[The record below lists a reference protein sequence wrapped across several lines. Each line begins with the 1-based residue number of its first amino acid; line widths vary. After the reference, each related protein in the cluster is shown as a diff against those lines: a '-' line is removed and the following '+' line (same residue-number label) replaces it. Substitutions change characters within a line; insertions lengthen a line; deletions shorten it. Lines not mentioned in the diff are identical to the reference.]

1 MTTHADLTGPE
12 PAGRDPFP
20 REAIRVTT
28 YRDLEAFLHGFAQ
41 GHLNLLILL
50 GGPGLGKSQKMRQA
64 VGSIV
69 CWLEGNASAFGIY
82 RQLWEHRDQSVVLD
96 DLDSLYADRDGV
108 RLLKCLAQTDPDKTV
123 GWHSAAPSLKRDA
136 IPRSFRTRSR
146 LAILANR
153 WRTSNADVA
162 ALQDRGHVIVFQPT
176 ALEVHQEAARWFW
189 DQQIFDFVA
198 DHLHLIRQ
206 PSLRHYVAA
215 WELKRA
221 GLDWRSLVLGRC
233 LSGKLLLVAQLKA
246 SPDYA
251 SEEARSQAFSAAGG
265 GCRAT
270 YFNWAS
276 QLQPTVAVPR
286 IPLKYAYVS
295 PRGSSSK
302 SIPGRTGPVRRG
314 RTNR

>member
-1 MTTHADLTGPE
+1 M
-12 PAGRDPFP
+12 
-20 REAIRVTT
+20 
-28 YRDLEAFLHGFAQ
+28 
-41 GHLNLLILL
+41 ILL

-64 VGSIV
+64 VGSPV

-82 RQLWEHRDQSVVLD
+82 RQLWEHRNQTVVLD
-96 DLDSLYADRDGV
+96 DLDGLYADRDGI
-108 RLLKCLAQTDPDKTV
+108 RLLKCLAQTDPVKTV
-123 GWHSAAPSLKRDA
+123 AWHSEARALQRES
-136 IPRSFRTRSR
+136 IPRCFGTRSR
-146 LAILANR
+146 VAILANR
-153 WRTSNADVA
+153 WRTKNADVA

-176 ALEVHQEAARWFW
+176 ALEVHQEAAGWFW

-246 SPDYA
+246 HAAFP
-251 SEEARSQAFSAAGG
+251 SEEARSQAFRAAGG

-276 QLQPTVAVPR
+276 QLQPAAEVPR
-286 IPLKYAYVS
+286 VPLKYAYT
-295 PRGSSSK
+295 PHGPSSNGAAR
-302 SIPGRTGPVRRG
+302 PGKTGPIRRVG
-314 RTNR
+314 RDR